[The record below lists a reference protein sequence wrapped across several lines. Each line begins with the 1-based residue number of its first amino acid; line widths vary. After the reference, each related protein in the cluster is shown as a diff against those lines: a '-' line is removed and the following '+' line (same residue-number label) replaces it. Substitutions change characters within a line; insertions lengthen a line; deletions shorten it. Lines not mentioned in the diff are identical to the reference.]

1 LHYLFFVE
9 GIQFPAVKNF
19 LKLINNITGKQQEFL
34 LIVNGV
40 FFANII
46 MQIKK
51 RGTKWKI

>member
-9 GIQFPAVKNF
+9 GIQFPEVKNF